1 MNQCLYQINPSTTGD
16 LTDHEDQ
23 ATVDP
28 VDDYEAPA
36 EMIYITP
43 YDKRSRIQLSDESPY
58 FEYD

>member
-1 MNQCLYQINPSTTGD
+1 MNQFSQSINPSVNKG
-16 LTDHEDQ
+16 LTDSEDQ